1 MGPEMTKIQPM
12 GAFRDSGFC
21 LVLAVLLVA
30 PAMAENA
37 PAKKA
42 AKPAAKPA
50 TAIVAPLT
58 ASDLM
63 AQARQ
68 AQGHGDQELAVRLA
82 QSAIVVA
89 PDRPDTYDTLGDMYA
104 AQNQPE
110 FARSYYNEALS
121 IDPADA
127 PALQALAAL
136 DRGVSDQRAANTEG
150 SQTRTP

>member
-1 MGPEMTKIQPM
+1 MTKIRPM
-12 GAFRDSGFC
+12 GAFRDSGLC
-21 LVLAVLLVA
+21 LALAASLLLAA

-42 AKPAAKPA
+42 VRPATKPAAA
-50 TAIVAPLT
+50 MAAPLT
-58 ASDLM
+58 AADLM

-68 AQGHGDQELAVRLA
+68 AESRGDHELAVRLA

-104 AQNQPE
+104 AQNQPD

-136 DRGVSDQRAANTEG
+136 DRGTSDQRAANTEG

>member
-1 MGPEMTKIQPM
+1 MTKIQPM
-12 GAFRDSGFC
+12 GAFRDSGLC
-21 LVLAVLLVA
+21 LVLAASMLLVA
-30 PAMAENA
+30 SAIAAPA
-37 PAKKA
+37 PAKKS

-68 AQGHGDQELAVRLA
+68 AQGRGDYELAVRLA
-82 QSAIVVA
+82 QSAIVTA
-89 PDRPDTYDTLGDMYA
+89 PDHADTYDTLGDMYA
-104 AQNQPE
+104 AQNQPD

-127 PALQALAAL
+127 PALQAIAGL
-136 DRGVSDQRAANTEG
+136 DRGASDQRAANTEG
-150 SQTRTP
+150 SQTRIP